1 MEANIIHSDDDDVPS
16 SPPAIQLD
24 GNDFLSPTI
33 MARSSRSSTRL
44 PSRSPTRSTTRTKE
58 KRCPSVT
65 PRRLRHFF
73 TPRTQLSTSSRM
85 TLGTMDSAS
94 VNRLARVPLS
104 PPPSSDPIEPP
115 SSPTERLQAVE
126 DNPWKRRQPHQS
138 GLRTKRRR
146 TEDEPQ
152 LTRGSTENAVIERAA
167 VVERLTLVSDGRN
180 RGFRPLYSQL
190 QSQFFKASRR
200 GVTSASKSLESSPT
214 LVTDSST
221 LLRGYQ
227 PQPVRKLRN
236 RGFEACL
243 LDREHGFSTHTGKQY
258 LAYPASDPRIETADF
273 YSNQSDAYHCNRAGG
288 QPGATIP
295 FSLASCHRTSLTAI
309 GDERGDVRFLST
321 ADDDGTRVMSWVKVH
336 DNAIMDLDISAD
348 DARMAS
354 ACGDRSGCVLDMH
367 TQAIAVELG
376 GHRDSLRQV
385 TFQPGGG
392 GGNVLAS
399 SDRAGRVQ
407 IWDLRCSSLPAQCF
421 SSTEDGT
428 RRDGRL
434 DVAAARTVNT
444 IDNAHERTVEG
455 STSSSSVTALQWL
468 PAGREHLLLTGSE
481 ANASIKLWDTRYIKP
496 RRQRQAAET
505 PLAAT
510 PQPASHAWRSYGI
523 TSMALGADAARL
535 YVVCKDSTVY
545 AYSTNHLL
553 LGHAPE
559 LLDGASKRKPLG
571 TRGLGPLY
579 GFKNDMLRV
588 GSFYVKCAIRPAGS
602 GADELLAVGSS
613 DGCAVLFPTDERYMR
628 AIWARREHVP
638 CTKTTTPSSAMT
650 APPPP
655 SPLNPS
661 SSSSSTSTILNAGT
675 PLVRGHAHEV
685 TTLTW
690 SREGRLLTASDDCV
704 VRQWRQ
710 KASRASYL
718 RQVGEFGGERHLAG
732 WALVGD
738 DWDEDES

>member
-1 MEANIIHSDDDDVPS
+1 MEADIIHSDDDDVPS
-16 SPPAIQLD
+16 SPPAIPLD
-24 GNDFLSPTI
+24 DNGFLSPTI

-58 KRCPSVT
+58 KRLPSVT
-65 PRRLRHFF
+65 PRRFRTFF
-73 TPRTQLSTSSRM
+73 TPRNQLSTSSRM

-94 VNRLARVPLS
+94 VNRLAPRLLS

-115 SSPTERLQAVE
+115 SSPTERLLAVE
-126 DNPWKRRQPHQS
+126 DGQRKKRHVSQS

-146 TEDEPQ
+146 TEDE
-152 LTRGSTENAVIERAA
+152 TAATENAVNERAA
-167 VVERLTLVSDGRN
+167 LNERRTL
-180 RGFRPLYSQL
+180 
-190 QSQFFKASRR
+190 SQFFKASRR
-200 GVTSASKSLESSPT
+200 GVTGSSGKPLESSPT
-214 LVTDSST
+214 LITDSLTT
-221 LLRGYQ
+221 LQGYQ

-243 LDREHGFSTHTGKQY
+243 LDREHGFHTHTGKQY
-258 LAYPASDPRIETADF
+258 LAFPASDPRIETANF
-273 YSNQSDAYHCNRAGG
+273 YSDSSDAYHCQPNGSLAGSS
-288 QPGATIP
+288 IP

-321 ADDDGTRVMSWVKVH
+321 ADDDGTRVISWVKVH
-336 DNAIMDLDISAD
+336 ENAIMDLAISAD

-354 ACGDRSGCVLDMH
+354 ACGDRSGRVVDMQ
-367 TQAIAVELG
+367 TQTIAVELG

-385 TFQPGGG
+385 TFQPGGS

-421 SSTEDGT
+421 SSAEGGT
-428 RRDGRL
+428 QRDRRL
-434 DVAAARTVNT
+434 DMAAARTVNT
-444 IDNAHERTVEG
+444 IDNAHSRTVEG
-455 STSSSSVTALQWL
+455 NTSSSSVTALQWL

-510 PQPASHAWRSYGI
+510 PQPTSHAWRSYGI

-545 AYSTNHLL
+545 VYSTNHLL

-571 TRGLGPLY
+571 SQGLGPLY
-579 GFKNDMLRV
+579 GFKNDMLHV
-588 GSFYVKCAIRPAGS
+588 GSFYVKCAIRPAGAN

-613 DGCAVLFPTDERYMR
+613 DGCPVLFPTDERYMR
-628 AIWARREHVP
+628 ASWARREHVP
-638 CTKTTTPSSAMT
+638 STRTMSAM

-655 SPLNPS
+655 SPLTNPS
-661 SSSSSTSTILNAGT
+661 SSSSSSTILNAGT
-675 PLVRGHAHEV
+675 PLIRGHSHEV

-690 SREGRLLTASDDCV
+690 SREGGLLTASDDCF
-704 VRQWRQ
+704 VRRWRQ
-710 KASRASYL
+710 KASRATYL

-732 WALVGD
+732 WASVGD
-738 DWDEDES
+738 DWDDDES